1 MFGHSSS
8 CRGFWAANSKPR
20 WRDVIGQSY
29 GFGVVILSGH
39 FSNTHT
45 AMRSWYIGR
54 ISPSFTSTAQTHVF
68 SAGVY
73 RGESNTPLDAPH
85 SEGKIGFSPP
95 SSLDA
100 PQSVTEK
107 M

>member
-1 MFGHSSS
+1 M
-8 CRGFWAANSKPR
+8 WY
-20 WRDVIGQSY
+20 DVIGQSY

-54 ISPSFTSTAQTHVF
+54 ISPSFTTTAQSHVF
-68 SAGVY
+68 SAGVD

-100 PQSVTEK
+100 PQSMTEK